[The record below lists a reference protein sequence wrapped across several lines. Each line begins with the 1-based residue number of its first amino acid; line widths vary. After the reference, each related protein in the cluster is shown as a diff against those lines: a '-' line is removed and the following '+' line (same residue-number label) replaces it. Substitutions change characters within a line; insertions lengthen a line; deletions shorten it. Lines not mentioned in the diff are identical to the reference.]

1 MEERKTSLKNSGG
14 KGNTKERNDS
24 INRINRKERE
34 RERER
39 RDSFGISSRRNDDN
53 FIRRY
58 R

>member
-1 MEERKTSLKNSGG
+1 MKMRYDGRMKNSGG

-24 INRINRKERE
+24 INRINRKK

-39 RDSFGISSRRNDDN
+39 RDSFRISSRRNDDN